1 MELDEN
7 YIRVA
12 VSSLK
17 LLIGKTFPNPPVFSI
32 LVESNNNFSDNKI
45 VSFGSTGF
53 TGRPHAEFNAIDKFN
68 FKRNKKYSLYST
80 LEPCCHHGRAESCV
94 TKIINSK
101 FIKRVIFCVIDPD
114 LRVNGKGKKKLL
126 DHKIEVIDHFA
137 NDEIFEIYKGYFLNR
152 KIQRPRI
159 YLKLATSMD
168 GYISKKNIKT
178 KITNKFSDAFSQIL
192 RSQMDAILVGSN
204 TVKIDNCRLTSRQKG
219 LQKFSPIR
227 ILLNKKLDINLSSKI
242 FKDCEKHKTII
253 FTDSKDTKKI
263 ARFSEKNVEVIT
275 LKKGHYNLSNIL
287 KRISKYGI
295 CNLLV
300 EGGAKIFT
308 SFLKEN
314 MFDDVY
320 IFRSSFF
327 IGCKGLN
334 ATGTNN
340 IDFSKIKLKRKKFST
355 FGDNT
360 LEILTKK

>member
-1 MELDEN
+1 MQDW
-7 YIRVA
+7 
-12 VSSLK
+12 
-17 LLIGKTFPNPPVFSI
+17 
-32 LVESNNNFSDNKI
+32 
-45 VSFGSTGF
+45 
-53 TGRPHAEFNAIDKFN
+53 
-68 FKRNKKYSLYST
+68 
-80 LEPCCHHGRAESCV
+80 
-94 TKIINSK
+94 
-101 FIKRVIFCVIDPD
+101 
-114 LRVNGKGKKKLL
+114 
-126 DHKIEVIDHFA
+126 
-137 NDEIFEIYKGYFLNR
+137 
-152 KIQRPRI
+152 
-159 YLKLATSMD
+159 
-168 GYISKKNIKT
+168 
-178 KITNKFSDAFSQIL
+178 
-192 RSQMDAILVGSN
+192 
-204 TVKIDNCRLTSRQKG
+204 
-219 LQKFSPIR
+219 
-227 ILLNKKLDINLSSKI
+227 
-242 FKDCEKHKTII
+242 
-253 FTDSKDTKKI
+253 
-263 ARFSEKNVEVIT
+263 FSEKNVEVIT